1 MTEKFYAKEVSVK
14 DYKGFSGGFG
24 SYAQKGGEAS
34 MIRLRMPGG
43 RVTKEK
49 LKFLVDSIEKY
60 DVKRAHITTCQ
71 TVQFHDLGAK
81 AVCDIMEQA
90 MDVSIVTRG
99 GGGDFPRNTM
109 VSPLSGVEKG
119 EYFDVLPYAE
129 EAGDYLM
136 GIIKTV
142 KLPRKLKVGFS
153 NSPANVT
160 HATFRDLG
168 FVAKANGLFD
178 VYSAGGLG
186 NNYRMGVKVAED
198 ANPEEVLYYVEA
210 MVRTFTTYGNYESR
224 AKSRTRYMQET
235 LGVDGYRKAYQEKL
249 AEVKEEYKDSLLI
262 KLEGKT
268 AENTINNVENTSTE
282 GADKKNMN
290 DTSAAIAENIV
301 NNIEKNSTA
310 AVGAKNNAD
319 MSEII
324 ENETKNI
331 MKKDE
336 NILLE
341 TAESYPQKEAA
352 SERILPQKQ
361 AGLYA
366 VAYHPIGGIVPVKKF
381 GEIYNIVKDIVNA
394 EVRIAPDE
402 TLYIIN
408 LNRLQAKEVV
418 TITEDGAKNL
428 FETSVSCIG
437 STVCQIG
444 LRDSQGL
451 LASIIE
457 AVEPYHFADGVLP
470 RIHISGCTSSCGTHQ
485 IGKLGFHGASKRV
498 DGKMQPAFAFHVNGE
513 DAQGEEHFG
522 EEWGVM
528 TAEDIPKFFVEL
540 GQKVSSDNLTY
551 NTWFA
556 KNPEELKTLAEKY
569 IKS

>member
-1 MTEKFYAKEVSVK
+1 MNQELMKEFKADLKEFREMTEKFYAKEVSVK

-34 MIRLRMPGG
+34 MLRLRMPGG

-49 LKFLVDSIEKY
+49 LKFLVDSIERY

-71 TVQFHDLGAK
+71 TVQFHDLDAK

-90 MDVSIVTRG
+90 MDAGIVTRG

-109 VSPLSGVEKG
+109 VSPLSGVEQG

-168 FVAKANGLFD
+168 FVAKEEGTFD

-186 NNYRMGVKVAED
+186 NNYRMGVKVAE
-198 ANPEEVLYYVEA
+198 NVKPEEVLYYVEA

-249 AEVKEEYKDSLLI
+249 AEVKAEYKDSLLI
-262 KLEGKT
+262 KLEGKV
-268 AENTINNVENTSTE
+268 AENAINNMGNNSADDVEGKNT
-282 GADKKNMN
+282 
-290 DTSAAIAENIV
+290 
-301 NNIEKNSTA
+301 
-310 AVGAKNNAD
+310 AD
-319 MSEII
+319 MSENITESI
-324 ENETKNI
+324 TKNVADNI
-331 MKKDE
+331 VKTDE
-336 NILLE
+336 NVVLE

-361 AGLYA
+361 QGLYA

-381 GEIYNIVKDIVNA
+381 GEIYNIIKDIEDA

-408 LNRLQAKEVV
+408 LNASQAKEIAA
-418 TITEDGAKNL
+418 ITEDGAKNL

-451 LASIIE
+451 LASIV
-457 AVEPYHFADGVLP
+457 ATVEPYHFADGVLP

-498 DGKMQPAFAFHVNGE
+498 DGKMQPAFAFHVNGT
-513 DAQGEEHFG
+513 DAQGAEHFG
-522 EEWGVM
+522 EEWGTM
-528 TAEDIPKFFVEL
+528 LAEEIPDFFVEL
-540 GQKVSSDNLTY
+540 GQMISAEHLTY
-551 NTWFA
+551 ESWYTQ
-556 KNPEELKTLAEKY
+556 NPEKLKKIAEKY
-569 IKS
+569 IR

>member
-1 MTEKFYAKEVSVK
+1 MNQDLMKEFKADLKDFREMTEKFYAKEVSVK

-34 MIRLRMPGG
+34 MLRLRMPGG

-49 LKFLVDSIEKY
+49 LKFLVDSIERY
-60 DVKRAHITTCQ
+60 DVKRAHLTTCQ
-71 TVQFHDLGAK
+71 TVQFHDLDAD

-90 MDVSIVTRG
+90 MEVGIVTRG

-109 VSPLSGVEKG
+109 VSPLSGVERG
-119 EYFDVLPYAE
+119 EYFDVLSYAE
-129 EAGDYLM
+129 CVSDYLM

-168 FVAKANGLFD
+168 FVAKENGTFD

-186 NNYRMGVKVAED
+186 NNYRMGVKVAE
-198 ANPEEVLYYVEA
+198 NVKPEEVLYYVEA

-249 AEVKEEYKDSLLI
+249 AEVKAEYKDSLLI
-262 KLEGKT
+262 KV
-268 AENTINNVENTSTE
+268 VETE
-282 GADKKNMN
+282 VEHTRK
-290 DTSAAIAENIV
+290 
-301 NNIEKNSTA
+301 NIENNSTD
-310 AVGAKNNAD
+310 K
-319 MSEII
+319 
-324 ENETKNI
+324 
-331 MKKDE
+331 
-336 NILLE
+336 
-341 TAESYPQKEAA
+341 
-352 SERILPQKQ
+352 SERILSQKQ
-361 AGLYA
+361 EGLYA

-381 GEIYNIVKDIVNA
+381 GEIYNIIEDIANA

-408 LNRLQAKEVV
+408 LNASQAKEVV
-418 TITEDGAKNL
+418 AITEDGAKNL

-451 LASIIE
+451 LASIV
-457 AVEPYHFADGVLP
+457 ATVEPYHFADGVLP

-498 DGKMQPAFAFHVNGE
+498 DGKMQPAFAFHVNGTV
-513 DAQGEEHFG
+513 AQGAEHFG

-528 TAEDIPKFFVEL
+528 AADVIPEFFVEL
-540 GQKVSSDNLTY
+540 GQVISDENLTY
-551 NTWFA
+551 EVWYA
-556 KNPEELKTLAEKY
+556 KHPDKLKKIAEKY
-569 IKS
+569 IC